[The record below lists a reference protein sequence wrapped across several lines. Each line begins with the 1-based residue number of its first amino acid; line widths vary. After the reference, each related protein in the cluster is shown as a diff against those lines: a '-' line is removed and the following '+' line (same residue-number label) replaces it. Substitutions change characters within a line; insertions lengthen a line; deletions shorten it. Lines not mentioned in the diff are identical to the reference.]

1 MRHYEIVI
9 LIHPDQS
16 EQVTA
21 MVERYRGIID
31 SKSGIV
37 HRYEDWG
44 RRQLAF
50 IIDDIHKAHYVMLN
64 IECDLETLRE
74 LENTF
79 KFNDA
84 IIRTLIIKRKA
95 ALTETSVMA
104 KAVAE
109 EAETEK
115 RRAEERA
122 VRATEEEASAAAREA
137 RAEKEGNEEEG
148 NDETVVTAD
157 DIDMDEVAQVLADE
171 EEEPIGSD
179 KTATDYTEQE
189 EKS

>member
-137 RAEKEGNEEEG
+137 RAEEEG
-148 NDETVVTAD
+148 HDEIIVTAD
-157 DIDMDEVAQVLADE
+157 DIDMDEVAQVLAGE
-171 EEEPIGSD
+171 EEEPLGSD
-179 KTATDYTEQE
+179 EIESDYTEQE
-189 EKS
+189 EKL